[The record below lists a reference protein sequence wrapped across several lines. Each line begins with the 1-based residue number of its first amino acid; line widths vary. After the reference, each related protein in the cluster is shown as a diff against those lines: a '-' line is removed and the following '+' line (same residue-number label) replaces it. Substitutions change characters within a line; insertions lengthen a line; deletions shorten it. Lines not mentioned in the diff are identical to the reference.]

1 MKLEDSPVV
10 EEDVGALDVS
20 VQKVLLVAVV
30 QALQQ
35 LPHERPDVVL
45 IEVDQAGLQQAHEVV
60 VHVFEYQI
68 ESTCG
73 KGGGG
78 GKVTQRSEWSQ
89 SVKEA
94 EWDLYRS

>member
-1 MKLEDSPVV
+1 MTLPRSPVV
-10 EEDVGALDVS
+10 EENVGALDVS

-45 IEVDQAGLQQAHEVV
+45 VEVDQTGLQQAHQVV
-60 VHVFEYQI
+60 VHVFKHQV

-73 KGGGG
+73 GGGEG
-78 GKVTQRSEWSQ
+78 EKVTRRSEWSQ
-89 SVKEA
+89 SLGGA
-94 EWDLYRS
+94 EPHLYRS